1 MGRTTVN
8 LIGNCIASVVIARW
22 ENEFDFVKMSKFL
35 ENKNIK
41 VGKKIKKHIRLQNLK
56 SINNYN
62 NNINNSLSDENFINP
77 TLN

>member
-1 MGRTTVN
+1 
-8 LIGNCIASVVIARW
+8 
-22 ENEFDFVKMSKFL
+22 MSKFL